1 MKKNIVIIVL
11 SFVSL
16 MSFGQQI
23 DYNLQKGYV
32 AGGYDVV
39 SYFDND
45 ATKGKSNIIFNY
57 KNAKFKFSNQSNLDK
72 FKANPSK
79 YTPQYGGWCAYA
91 LATKNEKVEIDP
103 ETFEIRDG
111 KLYLFYNKFFNNTLE
126 SWLKEMP
133 NKLVQTANINW
144 NKIKYVN

>member
-1 MKKNIVIIVL
+1 MKKNIILLVL
-11 SFVSL
+11 SLISNL
-16 MSFGQQI
+16 SFGQKI

-45 ATKGKSNIIFNY
+45 ATKGKNSFIFSY
-57 KNAKFKFSNQSNLDK
+57 KNAKFKFSSQLNLNK

-91 LATKNEKVEIDP
+91 LATKNEKVTINP
-103 ETFEIRDG
+103 ETFEIRNG
-111 KLYLFYNKFFNNTLE
+111 KLYLFYNKYFNNTLE
-126 SWLKEMP
+126 SWIEEMP
-133 NKLVQTANINW
+133 NKLVQTANSNW